1 MMTDPIADML
11 TRIRN
16 ASRINRENVS
26 MPASRE
32 KVGIASVLMEE
43 GFITSYEVHKAE
55 PASRLDVKLKFGPDG
70 EHVLRHI
77 ERVSKPGR
85 RVYTGVRAI
94 PRVLRGMGIC
104 VLSTPKG
111 ILSDR
116 KAREENVGGELLCK
130 VY

>member
-16 ASRINRENVS
+16 ASRIQRESVS

-43 GFITSYEVHKAE
+43 GFISSYEVHKEE
-55 PASRLDVKLKFGPDG
+55 PASRLDVTLKFGPDG

-85 RVYTGVRAI
+85 RVYTGVRKI